1 MSKFKKYNG
10 PDKYHF
16 CFYRKR
22 GRHPFVVVAVE
33 TTTDGIRHYLSGYM
47 ITHDIKKII
56 DYPKKYTRLKENPNP
71 KDIEPAYLCNVR
83 INNLPQKM
91 FSKPYKN
98 WHLCEEDIRLI
109 DELEKRKNLPQG
121 R

>member
-1 MSKFKKYNG
+1 MGQINTIFVSIERG
-10 PDKYHF
+10 
-16 CFYRKR
+16 

-33 TTTDGIRHYLSGYM
+33 TTTDGIRRYLSGYM

-109 DELEKRKNLPQG
+109 DKLEKKKKSSFRKIVSQ
-121 R
+121 